1 MYSIVRNVH
10 IALFVLVFILGINVI
25 VRALRGR
32 SSNALFTEADRKA
45 GLFFMISL
53 HTQLLIGLAL
63 YFFLSPITATA
74 FADFGAAMKDSQT
87 RLIAVE
93 HISVNILAVVLATV
107 NNAKNKKAIA
117 DAAKHK
123 NALIFTLVALL
134 LILSR
139 IPWKLLF

>member
-1 MYSIVRNVH
+1 MYSIVSTVH
-10 IALFVLVFILGINVI
+10 IVLFVLVFILGINVI
-25 VRALRGR
+25 ARALRGR
-32 SSNALFTEADRKA
+32 SNNALFTDADRKA

-53 HTQLLIGLAL
+53 HIQLLIGLAL
-63 YFFLSPITATA
+63 YFFFSPITQLA
-74 FADFGAAMKDSQT
+74 FADFGAAMKDSGT

-93 HISVNILAVVLATV
+93 HISVNIIAVVLATV

-123 NALIFTLVALL
+123 NALIFTIAALV

>member
-1 MYSIVRNVH
+1 MYSIVSTVH
-10 IALFVLVFILGINVI
+10 IVLFVFVFILGINVI
-25 VRALRGR
+25 ARALRGR
-32 SSNALFTEADRKA
+32 SNNSLFTESDRKA

-63 YFFLSPITATA
+63 YFFLSPITAAA
-74 FADFGAAMKDSQT
+74 FTDFGAAMKNPDM
-87 RLIAVE
+87 RLVAVE
-93 HISVNILAVVLATV
+93 HISVNIIAIVLATV

-123 NALIFTLVALL
+123 NALIFTLAALL

>member
-1 MYSIVRNVH
+1 MYPFVKYVH
-10 IALFVLVFILGINVI
+10 IALFVLVFVLGINVI

-63 YFFLSPITATA
+63 YFFLSPITAAA

-93 HISVNILAVVLATV
+93 HISVNIIAVVLATV

>member
-1 MYSIVRNVH
+1 MYSIVSTVH
-10 IALFVLVFILGINVI
+10 IVLFVLVFILGINVI
-25 VRALRGR
+25 ARALRGR
-32 SSNALFTEADRKA
+32 SNNSLFTEADRKA

-63 YFFLSPITATA
+63 YFFLSPITELA

-93 HISVNILAVVLATV
+93 HISVNIIAVVLATV

-123 NALIFTLVALL
+123 NALIFTLAALV

>member
-1 MYSIVRNVH
+1 MYSIVSTVH
-10 IALFVLVFILGINVI
+10 IVLFVLVLILGINVI
-25 VRALRGR
+25 ARALRGR
-32 SSNALFTEADRKA
+32 SNNALFTDADRKA

-63 YFFLSPITATA
+63 YFFLSPITQLA
-74 FADFGAAMKDSQT
+74 FTDFGAAMKDSQT
-87 RLIAVE
+87 RLVAVE
-93 HISVNILAVVLATV
+93 HISVNIIAVVLATV

-123 NALIFTLVALL
+123 NALIFTIAALV